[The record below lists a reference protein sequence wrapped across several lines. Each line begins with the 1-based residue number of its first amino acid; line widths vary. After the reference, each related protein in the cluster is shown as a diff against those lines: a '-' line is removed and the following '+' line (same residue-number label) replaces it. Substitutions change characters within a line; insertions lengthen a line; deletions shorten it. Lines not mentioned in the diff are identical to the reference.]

1 MKLRDFVNGAIVEM
15 MHGIDDADK
24 QLKKNGVG
32 SIAKDNFGALN
43 QTLVH
48 ASITKKTDKTT
59 PILLVGFD
67 IAVVVQEQS
76 GASDKASVGIGAFLS
91 VVGFGSRIEG
101 ESSEKFTSSNTH
113 RITFTVPLSF
123 EVPSP

>member
-15 MHGIDDADK
+15 MHGINDADK
-24 QLKKNGVG
+24 QLKTDGVG
-32 SIAKDNFGALN
+32 SIAKEDFGAMN

-48 ASITKKTDKTT
+48 AGITKRTDKTT

-67 IAVVVQEQS
+67 ISVVVEEQS
-76 GASDKASVGIGAFLS
+76 GDSEKASAGIGVVLS
-91 VVGFGSRIEG
+91 VVGFGSRLEG
-101 ESSEKFTSSNTH
+101 ASSEMYTSSNTH

-123 EVPSP
+123 QAPSP